1 MWAVTGGRAGVR
13 GSQADF
19 SCCPPASFWAAWFWG
34 AARAPHLGLVAPC
47 CLVCLH
53 HPAPCAAPNKRQ
65 HRARHELTP
74 PSKTRGWGQA
84 ETFAPFHPIL
94 EPALLGRTSSIT
106 KLQTP
111 AARPELVPGPGAQ
124 PSPIPT
130 SPRRI
135 PVPRATSPAHSPLV
149 PVWGHGPAHR
159 PAAPVRR
166 HVAVDLEA
174 RGVVRGEDGINPIL
188 LLSARVDV
196 KAVPGP
202 GAWSGAQGW
211 GGKEE
216 GGWLI
221 NELIS
226 WLAISSRLLTVLP
239 ALVASLFPALLL
251 RGSREAVLGG
261 TQPPR
266 GRDRPQDPCDAWG
279 RWVPAGEEGARGSCR
294 QGTDTL
300 PAPGPSQP
308 HPNPRFECHGRRKV
322 TSAHLWGTG
331 RGKGAF
337 GLVSQAG

>member
-1 MWAVTGGRAGVR
+1 MPHFIPSWSQPCWEGRAPSQHQAPSPSSKPQQRVLSRCQVPVR
-13 GSQADF
+13 SQA
-19 SCCPPASFWAAWFWG
+19 P
-34 AARAPHLGLVAPC
+34 
-47 CLVCLH
+47 
-53 HPAPCAAPNKRQ
+53 
-65 HRARHELTP
+65 
-74 PSKTRGWGQA
+74 
-84 ETFAPFHPIL
+84 
-94 EPALLGRTSSIT
+94 
-106 KLQTP
+106 
-111 AARPELVPGPGAQ
+111 
-124 PSPIPT
+124 

-149 PVWGHGPAHR
+149 PVWGRGPAHR
-159 PAAPVRR
+159 PAAPVRC

-174 RGVVRGEDGINPIL
+174 RGVVRGEDGVNPIL

-251 RGSREAVLGG
+251 RGSGEAVLGG
-261 TQPPR
+261 TQPPW
-266 GRDRPQDPCDAWG
+266 GRDRPQDPCDARG
-279 RWVPAGEEGARGSCR
+279 RRVPAREEGARGSCR

-300 PAPGPSQP
+300 PALGPSQP
-308 HPNPRFECHGRRKV
+308 HPNPRFECYGRRKV

-331 RGKGAF
+331 RGKGAL